1 MKELWPW
8 MRLFLQPRK
17 QRGEDTLLQCSVCF
31 PRRGNYL
38 AGVGAAAMS
47 VPHLAATPVC
57 HHGQEFEVSSAWE
70 GSWTD
75 RGPLVL
81 WLIPPQWFFIGCITT

>member
-1 MKELWPW
+1 MPV
-8 MRLFLQPRK
+8 PR
-17 QRGEDTLLQCSVCF
+17 
-31 PRRGNYL
+31 
-38 AGVGAAAMS
+38 
-47 VPHLAATPVC
+47 LAATPVC

-81 WLIPPQWFFIGCITT
+81 WLIPPQWFFIGCVAISSSAKEGLVVGLSFSGGGDTSLAFPSKA